1 MYPWFS
7 ACDGCGMLYRK
18 WPQTAPT
25 GHMVRMVNIVLMAHG
40 AYGAQSTYNAYP
52 ELVAIF
58 ATDHTPPLAHAQA
71 CERVDG
77 LHGSLTPLLHVSHL
91 RAKLRLGWGQGKG

>member
-1 MYPWFS
+1 MVGAYGNTW
-7 ACDGCGMLYRK
+7 LVR
-18 WPQTAPT
+18 
-25 GHMVRMVNIVLMAHG
+25 MVRMVRMVYMVRMVNMVNIVLMAHG

-52 ELVAIF
+52 ALVAIF